1 MRFPPPPQKKRLKAY
16 LATNFNNT
24 KIACHFILE
33 RLSIFG
39 CGERKK
45 VKIKKCLAF
54 K

>member
-1 MRFPPPPQKKRLKAY
+1 MKIPSPKRLKAY

-39 CGERKK
+39 CGERK